1 VARGKGGEFYEKRRK
16 RRVYFCTLA
25 SEIDVG
31 ELKDH
36 ILDSNCAWQTRQL
49 GDALILSKPISPSS
63 NSDNYYIPRRAHA
76 TAASTG
82 NIEVMLSERERSY
95 ISNKKSSGDYSRSH
109 GLNHRSRGN
118 SSRDKRH
125 SRNHDNDRS
134 QDVSDPRHKEVVVFE
149 FGAIVLWGFSV
160 GEESV
165 ILQTIKDFAADGQC
179 LMASEFTASEDD
191 MAFITHS
198 PTSSVLELG
207 LGLNL
212 GGSETPG
219 TTQDHTLDD
228 DEEAERRPPPPEEE
242 IDLKGTI
249 IANDVI
255 SFPER
260 TTCEHRLAVSYAIAQ
275 SSIVAIFE
283 ERIMQKVAE
292 YKFIPETLA
301 SVGKIDLSTKR
312 IGMMIG
318 EIFVIRHDLNLHS
331 DILDTPDFFWGEQD
345 RLVVVEYSSIRCIF
359 YIEHVC
365 VSIVIT
371 AHVAAG
377 SCIHQVC
384 GRLRACDALLGDVL
398 NTRLNMLKD
407 LLDVLNQQMENDHST
422 KLEWIIIWLIVIE
435 VVIQLT
441 SVGVTIMSD
450 LSMIA

>member
-1 VARGKGGEFYEKRRK
+1 
-16 RRVYFCTLA
+16 
-25 SEIDVG
+25 
-31 ELKDH
+31 
-36 ILDSNCAWQTRQL
+36 
-49 GDALILSKPISPSS
+49 
-63 NSDNYYIPRRAHA
+63 
-76 TAASTG
+76 
-82 NIEVMLSERERSY
+82 
-95 ISNKKSSGDYSRSH
+95 
-109 GLNHRSRGN
+109 
-118 SSRDKRH
+118 
-125 SRNHDNDRS
+125 
-134 QDVSDPRHKEVVVFE
+134 
-149 FGAIVLWGFSV
+149 VLWGFSV

-212 GGSETPG
+212 GGNETPG

-345 RLVVVEYSSIRCIF
+345 RLVFVEYTCSGIRCIF

-365 VSIVIT
+365 VSRVIT

-384 GRLRACDALLGDVL
+384 GRLRACDALLGD
-398 NTRLNMLKD
+398 
-407 LLDVLNQQMENDHST
+407 
-422 KLEWIIIWLIVIE
+422 
-435 VVIQLT
+435 
-441 SVGVTIMSD
+441 G
-450 LSMIA
+450 

>member
-1 VARGKGGEFYEKRRK
+1 MSGSYGSFSDNSEENEQQNNSRSSSSHRSRRNHRHPEPDIYNSSSSESDLDNDDDFGISNFSARHEQFAGKLKTGRERRKKVARGKGGEFYEKRRK

-36 ILDSNCAWQTRQL
+36 ILDSNCAWLTRQL
-49 GDALILSKPISPSS
+49 GDALILSKPISSQS
-63 NSDNYYIPRRAHA
+63 QHENYYIPRRAQAA
-76 TAASTG
+76 TASSSG
-82 NIEVMLSERERSY
+82 NIELMLSERERSY
-95 ISNKKSSGDYSRSH
+95 ISNKKSSGDFSH
-109 GLNHRSRGN
+109 SQQRRPRASKDK
-118 SSRDKRH
+118 DKRQ
-125 SRNHDNDRS
+125 SRAHDSDRF

-179 LMASEFTASEDD
+179 LMATEFTASEDD

-198 PTSSVLELG
+198 QCSDLAAAALDLGMVRPDQLAGSYEEQEGEAGGLEVEEGEAGGRGRGEASGEGRG
-207 LGLNL
+207 LKL
-212 GGSETPG
+212 P
-219 TTQDHTLDD
+219 
-228 DEEAERRPPPPEEE
+228 AEE
-242 IDLKGTI
+242 IVDLKGTI

-255 SFPER
+255 SFPEK

-345 RLVVVEYSSIRCIF
+345 R
-359 YIEHVC
+359 
-365 VSIVIT
+365 
-371 AHVAAG
+371 
-377 SCIHQVC
+377 
-384 GRLRACDALLGDVL
+384 
-398 NTRLNMLKD
+398 
-407 LLDVLNQQMENDHST
+407 
-422 KLEWIIIWLIVIE
+422 
-435 VVIQLT
+435 
-441 SVGVTIMSD
+441 
-450 LSMIA
+450 